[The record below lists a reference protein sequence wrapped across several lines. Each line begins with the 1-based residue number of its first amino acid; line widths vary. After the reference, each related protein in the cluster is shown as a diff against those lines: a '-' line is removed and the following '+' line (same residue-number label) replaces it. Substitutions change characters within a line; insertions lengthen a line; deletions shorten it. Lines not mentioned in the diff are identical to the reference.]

1 MNNIMQ
7 QICENYISEVLH
19 FFDSGAIRKLDE
31 IEVVL
36 KEKTN
41 SYLKQM
47 TQTYFE
53 EIDQAIADDKTGR
66 KKKGYVVEQKGIK
79 RERLLTED
87 TVCTG

>member
-1 MNNIMQ
+1 M
-7 QICENYISEVLH
+7 H

-53 EIDQAIADDKTGR
+53 EIDQAIADDKTGGR
-66 KKKGYVVEQKGIK
+66 S
-79 RERLLTED
+79 
-87 TVCTG
+87 